1 MIIGTTKEL
10 KNHEYRVGLTPD
22 NVSAYV
28 ANGHSVFVE
37 KGAGVGAGFEDKD
50 YIKAGAKILKTSKEV
65 FDKCDMIVKVKELEP
80 CEYDLIHE
88 GQILYTYLHLASN
101 KEFADMLLKKKVKAV
116 AFETIRDLSG
126 NLPCLRPMSQIAG
139 RLSIQEGAK
148 YIEKEYGGRGILL
161 GGVPGVERGKI
172 VILGGGIAG
181 TYAAKA
187 AVGIDAQVTL
197 LDINPNRLA
206 YLEDIFGASVTTLY
220 SNEEN
225 VKRALAEADLVIGS
239 VLIPGGRTPKLIRK
253 EHLKLMKKGAVIVDI
268 AIDQGGCCETSHV
281 TVHDDPIFIK
291 DGVVHYCVG
300 NMPGAVPHTSTIA
313 LSNATIRYGLM
324 IANMGLENALS
335 YDQYF
340 AMGLNTYNGKVT
352 NKNVADALNKKYVPV
367 LEAIDKI
374 C

>member
-22 NVSAYV
+22 NVREYV
-28 ANGHSVFVE
+28 RRKHTVYIE
-37 KGAGVGAGFEDKD
+37 KGAGVGAGFSDEDYK
-50 YIKAGAKILKTSKEV
+50 KAGATILNSAKQV
-65 FDKCDMIVKVKELEP
+65 FDKAEMIVKVKELEE

-88 GQILYTYLHLASN
+88 NQILYTYLHLASN
-101 KEFADMLLKKKVKAV
+101 PKFANLLLKKKVKAI
-116 AFETIRDLSG
+116 AFETIKDSTG

-225 VKRALAEADLVIGS
+225 IKKALSEADLVIGS
-239 VLIPGGRTPKLIRK
+239 VLIPGGKTPKLIRK

-313 LSNATIRYGLM
+313 LSNATIKYGLM
-324 IANMGLENALS
+324 IADSGLEEAIKMDSN
-335 YDQYF
+335 F
-340 AMGLNTYNGKVT
+340 AFGLNTYDGYIT
-352 NKNVADALNKKYVPV
+352 NKNVADALNKKYVEPTS
-367 LEAIDKI
+367 LF
-374 C
+374 